1 MWVGRRGRGGDVWES
16 VRGEKRSWDDPKM
29 HSWKERTMNGE
40 RCGWGGGTG
49 G

>member
-1 MWVGRRGRGGDVWES
+1 MGGEEREGRRCMGISE
-16 VRGEKRSWDDPKM
+16 GEKRFWDDPKM
-29 HSWKERTMNGE
+29 HSGKERTMNGE